1 MVKEIFV
8 TLDLIHPAASGSRKQ
23 LLMTETT
30 FILGSGGGG
39 GGSIRD
45 INDYQEVEEAEGTF

>member
-39 GGSIRD
+39 SIRD